1 MFSTMLSHRSTP
13 PLATFRVAIALWV
26 FVLPRTVLAFS
37 TTRGPSGT
45 APTLIH
51 IEGTVSREVPSGER
65 FLSVGAEDET
75 RYLAV
80 RKLRALNTSTTSIAL
95 YDLLKTNWPNIHVGP
110 ASRRY
115 AHELADPKLL
125 GQSIILEGYVV
136 NARGELFMTKLEPVR
151 N

>member
-1 MFSTMLSHRSTP
+1 MLSKMLSHRPTP
-13 PLATFRVAIALWV
+13 LLAIFRVAIALCV
-26 FVLPRTVLAFS
+26 FVLPRAVFAFS
-37 TTRGPSGT
+37 TTRVPSGT

-51 IEGTVSREVPSGER
+51 IEGTLSREVPRGER
-65 FLSVGAEDET
+65 FLSVGAENET

-80 RKLRALNTSTTSIAL
+80 RKLHALNTSMTSIAL
-95 YDLLKTNWPNIHVGP
+95 YDLLKTKWPNIHVGP

-136 NARGELFMTKLEPVR
+136 NARGELLMTKLEPVR